1 MADVISKTGWVL
13 SGFRYAF
20 KTQLSIRQ
28 EIICLVVALPAAW
41 FVAAGPWEMV
51 ALIAVLLL
59 LLAVELLN
67 SCVETICDHVTPE
80 THPLIKVIKD
90 MGAAAVFTVIILAA
104 LVWGCALLQ
113 RLGAF

>member
-1 MADVISKTGWVL
+1 MAGVIAKTGWVL
-13 SGFRYAF
+13 SGFRYAY

-28 EIICLVVALPAAW
+28 EVLCLLAAPPAAW
-41 FVAAGPWEMV
+41 FLATGPWEMV
-51 ALIAVLLL
+51 ALIGVLLL

-67 SCVETICDHVTPE
+67 SCVEAICDHVTPE
-80 THPLIKVIKD
+80 MHPLIKVIKD
-90 MGAAAVFTVIILAA
+90 MGAAAVFTVIVLAA